1 MRDRDLTQWV
11 IISPTLIRDLV
22 QVIDRAGLGL
32 VFVTDSSGLLV
43 AIATDGDIRRALL
56 AGHGLGSPAYSAFN
70 HNFLTIEEASYEG
83 HVFEEADRRQ
93 LTAIPVVD
101 GRGILVAVEVLQKR
115 RVEIR
120 RENVVVIMA
129 GGKGLRLLPY
139 TEHTPKPLLKINGK
153 PMLQKI
159 IENLRDDG
167 FSLIYLAIHH
177 LGEQI
182 EEYFGGGSRFG
193 VTIKYIREDSA
204 LGTAGALTLLP
215 ETSSLPVVVLNGDLL
230 LGADIGKMV
239 DYHVQQGAD
248 ITVGAKVFETNV
260 PYGVLSLDGQTI
272 TGIREKPVYR
282 NLVNAGVYVLSQNV
296 LSRIEAGKV
305 IDMPEVLFSNIHG
318 RKVLAYAMHETWAD
332 LGNPAEF
339 ARSQEFG
346 SET

>member
-1 MRDRDLTQWV
+1 
-11 IISPTLIRDLV
+11 
-22 QVIDRAGLGL
+22 
-32 VFVTDSSGLLV
+32 
-43 AIATDGDIRRALL
+43 
-56 AGHGLGSPAYSAFN
+56 
-70 HNFLTIEEASYEG
+70 
-83 HVFEEADRRQ
+83 
-93 LTAIPVVD
+93 
-101 GRGILVAVEVLQKR
+101 
-115 RVEIR
+115 
-120 RENVVVIMA
+120 
-129 GGKGLRLLPY
+129 
-139 TEHTPKPLLKINGK
+139 
-153 PMLQKI
+153 
-159 IENLRDDG
+159 
-167 FSLIYLAIHH
+167 
-177 LGEQI
+177 
-182 EEYFGGGSRFG
+182 
-193 VTIKYIREDSA
+193 